1 MIRCAHVRA
10 KAGILLGPFLLLV
23 LLLALAFLAACG
35 SDTPAD
41 TESDLP
47 TSASSGE
54 NAAPQSLHLTQADN
68 GGSFAIQAGGTFDIA
83 LEANPST
90 GYSWELNDP
99 DPEASLL
106 AQVGEPTFVSDN
118 PSAAG
123 AGGTLTFTFQA
134 VDKGEMIVKFV
145 YLAPGVD
152 EAPTETFQID
162 LTVR

>member
-1 MIRCAHVRA
+1 MRRVPRQATP
-10 KAGILLGPFLLLV
+10 GPLLGPFLLLV
-23 LLLALAFLAACG
+23 LTLAFASLAACG
-35 SDTPAD
+35 SNTPAD
-41 TESDLP
+41 TGSDLSTS
-47 TSASSGE
+47 TSAGE
-54 NAAPQSLHLTQADN
+54 SPAPQSLHLTQADN

-134 VDKGEMIVKFV
+134 VDKGEMLVKFV

>member
-1 MIRCAHVRA
+1 MIRRAYVRA
-10 KAGILLGPFLLLV
+10 KAGLLLGPLLLLV
-23 LLLALAFLAACG
+23 LLLAFAFLAACG

-41 TESDLP
+41 TASDLSTD
-47 TSASSGE
+47 TSAGE
-54 NAAPQSLHLTQADN
+54 SAAPQSLHLTQADN

-90 GYSWELNDP
+90 GYSWELDDP

-106 AQVGEPTFVSDN
+106 AQVGEPAFVSDN

-123 AGGTLTFTFQA
+123 AGGMLTFTFQA
-134 VDKGEMIVKFV
+134 VDKGEMVVKFV

>member
-1 MIRCAHVRA
+1 MIRRA
-10 KAGILLGPFLLLV
+10 RIRATSSPLLGPFLLLV
-23 LLLALAFLAACG
+23 LVLAFASLAACG

-41 TESDLP
+41 TSSDLSTD
-47 TSASSGE
+47 TSAGE
-54 NAAPQSLHLTQADN
+54 SPAPQSLHLTQADD
-68 GGSFAIQAGGTFDIA
+68 GRSFAIQAGGTFDIA

-90 GYSWELNDP
+90 GYSWELDDP

-106 AQVGEPTFVSDN
+106 AQVGEPAFVSDN

-123 AGGTLTFTFQA
+123 AGGILTFTFQA

-152 EAPTETFQID
+152 EAPSETFQIN

>member
-1 MIRCAHVRA
+1 MIRRACVRA
-10 KAGILLGPFLLLV
+10 KAGLLLGPLLLV
-23 LLLALAFLAACG
+23 LLLAVAFLAGCG

-41 TESDLP
+41 TGSDLS
-47 TSASSGE
+47 TISSAGE
-54 NAAPQSLHLTQADN
+54 SPAPQSLHLTQADD
-68 GGSFAIQAGGTFDIA
+68 GKSFEIQAGGTFDIA

-90 GYSWELNDP
+90 GYSWELDDP

-106 AQVGEPTFVSDN
+106 AQVGEPAFVSDD
-118 PSAAG
+118 PGAAG
-123 AGGTLTFTFQA
+123 ARGMLTFTFQA
-134 VDKGEMIVKFV
+134 VDKGEMIIKFV

>member
-1 MIRCAHVRA
+1 MIRRAYVRVRA
-10 KAGILLGPFLLLV
+10 RLLLGPLLLV
-23 LLLALAFLAACG
+23 VLPLVFASLAACG

-41 TESDLP
+41 TGSDLT
-47 TSASSGE
+47 TSSSAGE
-54 NAAPQSLHLTQADN
+54 SPAPQSLHLTQADN
-68 GGSFAIQAGGTFDIA
+68 GGSFTIQAGGTFDIA

-90 GYSWELNDP
+90 GYSWELDDP
-99 DPEASLL
+99 DPEGSLL

-118 PSAAG
+118 PGAAG

-134 VDKGEMIVKFV
+134 VDKGEMIVTFV

-152 EAPTETFQID
+152 EAPTETFRID